1 MGDPQPALLIAEHAL
16 KKIAADPAPQYLEL
30 REQRAAGLAGKAHL
44 KPGNVASALPQL
56 GRAVAL
62 AQMHLDAERS
72 PRLADALLALA
83 DASLQAG
90 QDDAA
95 RAALAR
101 AQHILASHA
110 APVPTLFDTISSPLP
125 VTT

>member
-1 MGDPQPALLIAEHAL
+1 MPSRKLPPTRHHNTLNCASN
-16 KKIAADPAPQYLEL
+16 APPGT
-30 REQRAAGLAGKAHL
+30 GLAGKAHL
-44 KPGNVASALPQL
+44 KLGNVASALPQL

-110 APVPTLFDTISSPLP
+110 APVPTLFDTIRSPLP